1 MQQWHFQERAEQLL
15 TALDGSFFHGTQG
28 LSMAFSVF
36 VLGLCGIQGS
46 GAKVDTEDAQ
56 GQGLGTGEPSPVR
69 KSFLQA
75 CRGDRFLRTG
85 HESDVVPWVLERL
98 GQASAT
104 AGIQTL

>member
-1 MQQWHFQERAEQLL
+1 MAFPGAGGAATDSPRWQLL
-15 TALDGSFFHGTQG
+15 PRDPGAVQG
-28 LSMAFSVF
+28 LFGARPWVQ
-36 VLGLCGIQGS
+36 GLCGIQGS
-46 GAKVDTEDAQ
+46 GATVDTEDAQ
-56 GQGLGTGEPSPVR
+56 GQGVGTGEPSPVR